1 MGINAVA
8 VLRIEPS
15 VVEQAL
21 VAGAD
26 EGMRV
31 GANGEP
37 VKVRPLGNATLV
49 HLGASI
55 AQDPASLGQRLQA
68 LLGEVLVAHDEPR
81 GVPLFPESYSL
92 NAQSWD
98 DAVAELG
105 DGAEWI
111 PLPQAQPQMPDL
123 GAMLGAMGGMDA
135 LSEQL
140 QGAGGAA
147 MLEQAMAMAQQLAQ
161 SGALDGLAQQLQG
174 AQSPEDALQKMG
186 APPDALALAMQ
197 DRLERRTERR
207 DRPTRLAALAEASLA
222 AGAAAC
228 GGARPPRSASAVVP
242 AGARLIPA
250 DTRRC
255 GASPFPT
262 LSEAAADAEP
272 EGTPNLR
279 PHTGRTSLPERALLR
294 MLRERIV
301 PPARGCFREDRR
313 GRAAYQRRAVFAF
326 RLADREVVEARVE
339 GSISDSLRQCLSQTM
354 DGLDIP
360 PFDGVVNVRYPIYV
374 APRLPPPVLSL
385 DPAVADAVDSV
396 TE

>member
-186 APPDALALAMQ
+186 APPDALGGLDLGAMAAQAQQMLAGNP
-197 DRLERRTERR
+197 DLEQQLRGAFERQ
-207 DRPTRLAALAEASLA
+207 AEA
-222 AGAAAC
+222 
-228 GGARPPRSASAVVP
+228 PD
-242 AGARLIPA
+242 A
-250 DTRRC
+250 D
-255 GASPFPT
+255 
-262 LSEAAADAEP
+262 AADDDES
-272 EGTPNLR
+272 E
-279 PHTGRTSLPERALLR
+279 
-294 MLRERIV
+294 
-301 PPARGCFREDRR
+301 
-313 GRAAYQRRAVFAF
+313 
-326 RLADREVVEARVE
+326 
-339 GSISDSLRQCLSQTM
+339 
-354 DGLDIP
+354 
-360 PFDGVVNVRYPIYV
+360 
-374 APRLPPPVLSL
+374 
-385 DPAVADAVDSV
+385 
-396 TE
+396 

>member
-21 VAGAD
+21 VAGAE

-37 VKVRPLGNATLV
+37 VKVTPLGNATLV

-55 AQDPASLGQRLQA
+55 AQDPVTLGRRLEA

-111 PLPQAQPQMPDL
+111 ELPQAQPAVPDL
-123 GAMLGAMGGMDA
+123 AAMLGAMGGMDA
-135 LSEQL
+135 LNEQL

-186 APPDALALAMQ
+186 APPDALGGLDLEQMAQQAQAMLQ
-197 DRLERRTERR
+197 GNPDLEQQLR
-207 DRPTRLAALAEASLA
+207 
-222 AGAAAC
+222 GAF
-228 GGARPPRSASAVVP
+228 G
-242 AGARLIPA
+242 
-250 DTRRC
+250 
-255 GASPFPT
+255 
-262 LSEAAADAEP
+262 EAAQAEP
-272 EGTPNLR
+272 EA
-279 PHTGRTSLPERALLR
+279 PEGDD
-294 MLRERIV
+294 E
-301 PPARGCFREDRR
+301 
-313 GRAAYQRRAVFAF
+313 
-326 RLADREVVEARVE
+326 ADDGDDEAE
-339 GSISDSLRQCLSQTM
+339 
-354 DGLDIP
+354 
-360 PFDGVVNVRYPIYV
+360 
-374 APRLPPPVLSL
+374 
-385 DPAVADAVDSV
+385 
-396 TE
+396 

>member
-1 MGINAVA
+1 MEPLAE
-8 VLRIEPS
+8 RIAPLLAP
-15 VVEQAL
+15 VVERQLRAQA
-21 VAGAD
+21 GRR
-26 EGMRV
+26 RV
-31 GANGEP
+31 
-37 VKVRPLGNATLV
+37 
-49 HLGASI
+49 
-55 AQDPASLGQRLQA
+55 
-68 LLGEVLVAHDEPR
+68 
-81 GVPLFPESYSL
+81 
-92 NAQSWD
+92 
-98 DAVAELG
+98 
-105 DGAEWI
+105 
-111 PLPQAQPQMPDL
+111 DL
-123 GAMLGAMGGMDA
+123 GSLRAGEERVWEGVVDRGAVRIGRA
-135 LSEQL
+135 RS
-140 QGAGGAA
+140 
-147 MLEQAMAMAQQLAQ
+147 
-161 SGALDGLAQQLQG
+161 
-174 AQSPEDALQKMG
+174 G